1 MYGRLLAIQILS
13 AAVSVANRFIDS
25 MITGAL
31 LGVTAIG
38 ASGIISQ
45 ASLVPAVLSGV
56 VSMGLYSVCSEAIG
70 TKNYRLAGQQLSTAL
85 ALVTIVF
92 IPVVALLEIFCDPL
106 CAVLCD
112 NTDATF
118 IATTSAYAR
127 GLAPSLY
134 FAAVIP
140 YLMYACQMNSKA
152 RLCSISVGVMFVI
165 NVCGDL
171 IVALCTDLG
180 MLGIGLTTTLS
191 SIGPLLILVG
201 PSINRKLSL
210 HLRWGMSLSAFGKIS
225 KRMVSFGLPS
235 AVTTLANAFAG
246 IWVNCLLLSVADYTA
261 VAAYTCAYSVTNLL
275 YLPASSMWYC
285 TSIIT
290 SVMYGKNMYEAIRQ
304 LPAVFTKVAIG
315 LTVLPFIL
323 ALVLSTPLCSLFI
336 HSQPEV
342 LALAET
348 CTYILALNL
357 FPNALIT
364 CFQSLLRSTEHRIAA
379 VVLPAIY
386 LIGVLPALSWPLA
399 HLFGAPGVCA
409 GRVGAY
415 CLGLIGFMVVCA
427 VRKKASPFKPCTYV
441 FLPPLA
447 QGYSENNLGLV
458 RYEQI
463 DETATGIEAFFASND
478 SPQAEPLAKASAVL
492 LDALL
497 KKNSRRCP
505 CWVHAALKDG
515 EPWVQVTCVRKT
527 LNAGLVNSLAFDNIN
542 VSYLDFSMLG
552 AAELYTGEPPYGSP
566 KRKG

>member
-70 TKNYRLAGQQLSTAL
+70 TKDYRLAGQQLSAAL
-85 ALVTIVF
+85 ILVTIVF

-171 IVALCTDLG
+171 VVALCTDLG
-180 MLGIGLTTTLS
+180 MLGIGLTTTIS
-191 SIGPLLILVG
+191 SIGPLLILIG
-201 PSINRKLSL
+201 PATSRKLPL
-210 HLRWGMSLSAFGKIS
+210 HFRWDMSLGVFGSIS
-225 KRMVSFGLPS
+225 RKMVSFGLPS

-304 LPAVFTKVAIG
+304 LPAVFTRVAIA
-315 LTVLPFIL
+315 LTALPFVL
-323 ALVLSTPLCSLFI
+323 ALALATPLCSLFI

-379 VVLPAIY
+379 VALPAIY
-386 LIGVLPALSWPLA
+386 LVGILPALSWPLA
-399 HLFGAPGVCA
+399 HLLGAPGVCA

-415 CLGLIGFMVVCA
+415 CLGIIGFAIVCV
-427 VRKKASPFKPCTYV
+427 VRKKTNPLKSSTYV
-441 FLPPLA
+441 FLPPLDE
-447 QGYSENNLGLV
+447 GCSESNLGLAQ
-458 RYEQI
+458 REQI
-463 DETATGIEAFFASND
+463 GEVTAGVEAFFANKNN
-478 SPQAEPLAKASAVL
+478 PQAQPLARACAEL
-492 LDALL
+492 LEALL
-497 KKNSRRCP
+497 AKTSKRCP

-515 EPWVQVTCVRKT
+515 KPWVQVTCTRKT
-527 LNAGLVNSLAFDNIN
+527 LNTSLINSLSFDNIN

-552 AAELYTGEPPYGSP
+552 AAELYIGEPPYGKP